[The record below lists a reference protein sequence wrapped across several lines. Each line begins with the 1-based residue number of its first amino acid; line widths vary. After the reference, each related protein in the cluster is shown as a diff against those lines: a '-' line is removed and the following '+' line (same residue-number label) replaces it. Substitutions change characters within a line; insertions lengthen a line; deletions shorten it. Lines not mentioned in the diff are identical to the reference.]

1 MYCDILFYTG
11 KNLLRLSEDWEVFT
25 NQMSSLRK
33 MQPCNQSKHLWQVA
47 QNLMGLSDDP
57 FVLKG
62 KAYSFDESEFGLMEI
77 STVVSVYNSLVY
89 LAYFMCDEVN
99 GADRVLELYKKY
111 TEEQMDPVSA
121 LLAWCQNK
129 TPTHVLTILS
139 LQGTFI
145 NDSFQAHAAV
155 LCYSAARKSKKK
167 KYISLGKK
175 CHKHVRTIGKK
186 GNPNL
191 THMEKLLDAEFAA
204 LKGRK
209 GVAQSNYEAAI
220 TLAARKGLVSE
231 QAVINER
238 YGDFMFESLIDYNDA
253 CKFRDFILCGCIVTC
268 YSQPFSPPLTSSLS
282 L

>member
-1 MYCDILFYTG
+1 MLYDHYQEPVRPDNPIVRVIAFYIG
-11 KNLLRLSEDWEVFT
+11 KNLLRLSEDWEVYT
-25 NQMSSLRK
+25 NQMSSLQK

-62 KAYSFDESEFGLMEI
+62 KAYSFDESEFETMEI

-99 GADRVLELYKKY
+99 GADRVLELYKMY

-129 TPTHVLTILS
+129 TPTHVLTFLS

-155 LCYSAARKSKKK
+155 LCYSAGRKSKKK
-167 KYISLGKK
+167 KI
-175 CHKHVRTIGKK
+175 H
-186 GNPNL
+186 
-191 THMEKLLDAEFAA
+191 
-204 LKGRK
+204 
-209 GVAQSNYEAAI
+209 
-220 TLAARKGLVSE
+220 
-231 QAVINER
+231 
-238 YGDFMFESLIDYNDA
+238 
-253 CKFRDFILCGCIVTC
+253 ILR
-268 YSQPFSPPLTSSLS
+268 
-282 L
+282 